1 VRTGN
6 DVIKALALGAD
17 AVLYGRPYLYGL
29 ALDGRDGVAH
39 VLRCL
44 LADID
49 LALALTGCPSVAD
62 LTPDLLA
69 LTPPDHYTLPATR

>member
-1 VRTGN
+1 MASTALYV
-6 DVIKALALGAD
+6 VAAIALAARIFGTD

-29 ALDGRDGVAH
+29 ALDGRSGVAH

-49 LALALTGCPSVAD
+49 LAMALAGCPTIAD
-62 LTPDLLA
+62 ITPDLLA
-69 LTPPDHYTLPATR
+69 PLS